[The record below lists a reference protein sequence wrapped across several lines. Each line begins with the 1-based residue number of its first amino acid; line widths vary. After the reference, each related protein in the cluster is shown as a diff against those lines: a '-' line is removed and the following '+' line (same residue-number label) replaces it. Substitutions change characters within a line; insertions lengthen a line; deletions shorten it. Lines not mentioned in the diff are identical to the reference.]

1 MKIQIRLI
9 LLIVAITAGFDGYAK
24 NEPAQTFYLNSTTGS
39 DSNDG
44 LSPET
49 AWKTLEKAS
58 QVQWNAGEKLLLC
71 EGEEFFGKL
80 EIRGNGTRENPI
92 IVSSYSTGNHQKEKP
107 LINGAGFLAGIQ
119 IRNGGNIRISNIK
132 ITADG
137 GSPREEEAKTVRYG
151 VLVEADEP
159 GIYPNI
165 EIKNLEISNI
175 FASENINKDGQNPTS
190 NMGFGIFVAMQKSD
204 AVLKN
209 IRIEDCKIE
218 MTGHTGIRI
227 FGFKDS
233 YLDSVTILNNVLKN
247 IGGPGMVP
255 GICENVLV
263 RGNVT
268 DHTGSSIDPR
278 MHARGS
284 GIWPWTCKNVL
295 IEKNKFM
302 HARGKADSC
311 GAHIDFNCSNV
322 VVQYNLS
329 LDNEGGFVEILGNDR
344 NCCYRY
350 NISINDGFRVK
361 GKNGAHQEGKILW
374 TSAYTGRGN
383 KKEGPYN
390 SYIYNNTVFVKEDIR
405 SCFSFTKTTD
415 GILIAN
421 NIFYITGPTAD
432 VSDDQDTKV
441 ADGTV
446 SLANVVFS
454 NNLYENTTILPASL
468 FLKDSSPLTGNPRFK
483 NTGGLTAEDYIPVN
497 ANIVKDKG
505 IKIEKIKGDEIGL
518 FTGLQVDVD
527 FFGNPVG
534 TRPDLGAVEIQ

>member
-44 LSPET
+44 HSPET

-190 NMGFGIFVAMQKSD
+190 NMGYGIFVAMQKSD

-302 HARGKADSC
+302 YARGKADSC